1 MFCVTFYF
9 ANETQTLKF
18 LFNFEDSLPTFLNCL
33 SCAINENC
41 FSHEE
46 KTTGFEMEMK
56 TEYTKQ
62 QYIWVVR
69 DSKLYVIASY
79 YLLAIY
85 QSFVQSYD
93 SVGLMDQ
100 LHEHSKKSSFHPSF
114 LISHKIESV

>member
-62 QYIWVVR
+62 QYISVVR
-69 DSKLYVIASY
+69 DSKLYVIASL
-79 YLLAIY
+79 YLLVIY
-85 QSFVQSYD
+85 QSYD